1 MDYNVKTCWVGGCLV
16 EPFVESRIGA
26 SFVEAAIVEVEVGA
40 AFIDLVYS
48 TLPLKLVHRCLS
60 CLACPQTL

>member
-26 SFVEAAIVEVEVGA
+26 SFVEAAIVEVNVNVFNTPPQAGA
-40 AFIDLVYS
+40 
-48 TLPLKLVHRCLS
+48 
-60 CLACPQTL
+60 